1 MRSFTFWIT
10 FIAQKPVYRLI
21 AKDISSHLCLFLKYN
36 VMISHNLKSGWQ
48 WRVSKI
54 MVSPVKVTVDQKN
67 KNSGISEIHEWN
79 DGTGV
84 CTQVVF
90 FFPSSPSHLSSS
102 IFGKSSAS
110 ICIYHPL
117 CMTNLQ
123 CLEQETEDGQRKK
136 DRKKERKRIY
146 LMERKRERNK
156 FI

>member
-10 FIAQKPVYRLI
+10 SIAQKPVYRLI
-21 AKDISSHLCLFLKYN
+21 AKDISSHLCLCLKYN
-36 VMISHNLKSGWQ
+36 VMISHHLKSGWQ

-90 FFPSSPSHLSSS
+90 FFPPLHPTSPPVSLERAQLPSVSV
-102 IFGKSSAS
+102 
-110 ICIYHPL
+110 HPL

-123 CLEQETEDGQRKK
+123 CLEQETEDGQRKE
-136 DRKKERKRIY
+136 DRKKEGLFNGKKEI
-146 LMERKRERNK
+146 KK
-156 FI
+156 